1 MRALVSFLTTNAAAD
16 SDLKIGALPRDTIG
30 RFKTGREAQAT
41 SLLDGEWLDQE
52 QVHQAAAFDTTLR
65 RMRLDAFDL
74 LARHG
79 YETAKWNVELFWS
92 V

>member
-1 MRALVSFLTTNAAAD
+1 MRAFVNFLKTNAAAC
-16 SDLKIGALPRDTIG
+16 SYLQIGALPRDTIG
-30 RFKTGREAQAT
+30 RFKTGRKAQAK

-52 QVHQAAAFDTTLR
+52 QVRQAATFDTTLR
-65 RMRLDAFDL
+65 RMRLDTFDL